1 MWWRK
6 GSRARPP
13 TKFQGNPLPLNALGR
28 KATGTHK
35 QMNVEKPRLVVQVQN
50 CGRAIRAI
58 LATVYPS
65 EHPLPD
71 EWTRLV
77 RRIEGRQQ
85 SV

>member
-1 MWWRK
+1 
-6 GSRARPP
+6 
-13 TKFQGNPLPLNALGR
+13 
-28 KATGTHK
+28 
-35 QMNVEKPRLVVQVQN
+35 MNVEKPRLVVQVQN